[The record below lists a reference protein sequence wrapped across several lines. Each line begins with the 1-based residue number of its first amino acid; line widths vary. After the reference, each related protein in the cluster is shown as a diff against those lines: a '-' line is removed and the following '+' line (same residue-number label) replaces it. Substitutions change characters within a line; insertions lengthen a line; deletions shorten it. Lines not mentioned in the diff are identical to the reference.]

1 MLDDRMKDDLIKLA
15 PKILLL
21 TYDQNKD
28 VSFTMRELWHV
39 LIDADKESK
48 VIEER
53 WDEIYAETYKQ
64 FVGDN

>member
-1 MLDDRMKDDLIKLA
+1 
-15 PKILLL
+15 
-21 TYDQNKD
+21 
-28 VSFTMRELWHV
+28 MRELWHV

-64 FVGDN
+64 FVGDNHRQKLAASKALTDHIPNRSWA